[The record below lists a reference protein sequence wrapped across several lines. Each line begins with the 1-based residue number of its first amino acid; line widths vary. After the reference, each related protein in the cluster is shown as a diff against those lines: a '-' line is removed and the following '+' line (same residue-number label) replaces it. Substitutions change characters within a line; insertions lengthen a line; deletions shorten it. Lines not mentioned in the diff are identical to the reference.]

1 MCGFVALLND
11 NEFSIK
17 NLLNSISHRGPDSS
31 KTLTTENW
39 KFGFNRLGIVGDNEF
54 DQPYSEND
62 NVNILVFNGE
72 IYNYKELA
80 ANYLPHIKEVR
91 SDTQI
96 LYNLLLYCGTS
107 IIQKL
112 DGIFAFI
119 FVETISGTSV
129 VCRDEFGVK
138 PLYFHYKKGKSY
150 FSSEVQ
156 PLVKIVKPEY
166 SIVGLIEHFSFGVPL
181 EDRTIYNDISSF
193 EPGTYT
199 IFGRGGEKIK
209 TDTFSFK
216 SESIIKKPLKKTLN
230 DAFDSQCPD
239 IPFGVLFSGGVDS
252 TLILHQ
258 THQNPNMKLALSVNV
273 DQVGMSEASWQNIGF
288 RTMNYIKKSVEI
300 KQDEKTFSLENL
312 TSLISNLD
320 LPISHP
326 NFLGA
331 LMLAK
336 EAKENSIKVLLSGEG
351 ADEIFM
357 GYRWFIQKE
366 FKNLDALSYIPP
378 DLVTKALGGNI
389 EVAYENINK
398 LNCKNFF
405 ITHYLKKWLFR
416 ADLTGMAHSV
426 EVRVPFLAGAIV
438 NAAKS
443 ISSDEMTD
451 FGATTKS
458 PLKKIVEKVFG
469 GDYANRKKI
478 GFDYPLNDWVGSEYT
493 DYLQENNNIFRSDV
507 IKDIC
512 EKKDTHYHYPRLI
525 FLLTAFTVWEKTN
538 QLNFNR
544 GNYE

>member
-17 NLLNSISHRGPDSS
+17 SLLDSISHRGPDSS
-31 KTLTTENW
+31 RTLTTGHW
-39 KFGFNRLGIVGDNEF
+39 KFGFNRLGIVGGKEF

-80 ANYLPHIKEVR
+80 ANYLPHIAEVK

-119 FVETISGTSV
+119 FVETTSGASV

-138 PLYFHYKKGKSY
+138 PLYFHYKKGKCY

-156 PLVKIVKPEY
+156 ALVKIVRPEY

-181 EDRTIYNDISSF
+181 EDRTIYNDIYSF

-199 IFGRGGEKIK
+199 IFGKGGETIK
-209 TDTFSFK
+209 TDTFSFT
-216 SESIIKKPLKKTLN
+216 SESIIKKSLKKTLSE
-230 DAFDSQCPD
+230 AFDSQCPD

-252 TLILHQ
+252 TLILQQ

-273 DQVGMSEASWQNIGF
+273 GQLEMSEVSWQNIGF
-288 RTMNYIKKSVEI
+288 RKLNYKKNSVRIE
-300 KQDEKTFSLENL
+300 QDEKTFSLEKL
-312 TSLISNLD
+312 TALISNLD

-357 GYRWFIQKE
+357 GYRWFIQKG
-366 FKNLDALSYIPP
+366 FKNIDALSYIPP
-378 DLVTKALGGNI
+378 ELVTKALGGNR
-389 EVAYENINK
+389 EVNYGNINK
-398 LNCKNFF
+398 LNIKNFF
-405 ITHYLKKWLFR
+405 ITHYLKKWLLR

-426 EVRVPFLAGAIV
+426 EVRVPFLAGAV
-438 NAAKS
+438 VTAAKS

-469 GDYANRKKI
+469 FDYANRKKI
-478 GFDYPLNDWVGSEYT
+478 GFDYPLNDWIGSEYT
-493 DYLQENNNIFRSDV
+493 EYLQNNNNIFCSDA

-512 EKKDTHYHYPRLI
+512 DKKDTHYHYPRLI

-538 QLNFNR
+538 QLNVKR
-544 GNYE
+544 EKYD